1 MNYKAL
7 KARSWCASLTDTLQ
21 RRKRSRFAHL
31 AETQGRI
38 EADLPSIPGKPWL
51 AAKRLSSQGPQADR
65 KLGSSGAFSCHLH
78 VGSAITCLLK
88 EDSAKDGLKK
98 GLEKK
103 KKKES
108 SGILIE
114 IMLVSSTGGIFSFFK
129 FIFNWRII
137 ALQCCIGFCYA
148 TVRIGH
154 QYTYVPSVLS
164 LPPARLRC
172 PSRFS
177 RSTGLSSLCYTAA
190 SC

>member
-103 KKKES
+103 KKKSPLAFSLKSCWCLLREEFS
-108 SGILIE
+108 LF
-114 IMLVSSTGGIFSFFK
+114 LNLFLTGG
-129 FIFNWRII
+129 
-137 ALQCCIGFCYA
+137 
-148 TVRIGH
+148 
-154 QYTYVPSVLS
+154 
-164 LPPARLRC
+164 
-172 PSRFS
+172 
-177 RSTGLSSLCYTAA
+177 
-190 SC
+190 